1 MATRLKKRVAQLT
14 DIVSFLQAVCVE
26 IEFSVSDLPFI
37 LKTLSEAQL
46 CSHIFFLKKCVLS
59 VESGIDFPA
68 AWSKAISE
76 NTPLLT
82 VDERDKLLS
91 FGLSLG
97 TTDILGQRKMI
108 KLFEGY
114 FNSYLKNA
122 EIRCEK
128 FYRIYILLGTLAGFG
143 MFILII

>member
-1 MATRLKKRVAQLT
+1 M
-14 DIVSFLQAVCVE
+14 
-26 IEFSVSDLPFI
+26 
-37 LKTLSEAQL
+37 
-46 CSHIFFLKKCVLS
+46 LS

-97 TTDILGQRKMI
+97 TTDISGQRKLI